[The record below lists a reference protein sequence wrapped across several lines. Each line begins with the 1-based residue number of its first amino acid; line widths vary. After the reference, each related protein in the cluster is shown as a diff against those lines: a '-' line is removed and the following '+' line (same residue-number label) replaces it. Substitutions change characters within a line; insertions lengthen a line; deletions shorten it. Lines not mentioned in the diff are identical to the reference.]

1 LTLIGIKLLQEK
13 FAENK
18 AEWKMVAGKAFTYV
32 KNHFESKG
40 ISVNISQLL
49 QSVIIKPLF

>member
-1 LTLIGIKLLQEK
+1 MTLIGMKLLQEK

-18 AEWKMVAGKAFTYV
+18 AEWKMVAGKAYAYL
-32 KNHFESKG
+32 KNNLEQKG

-49 QSVIIKPLF
+49 HSLIIKPLF